1 MFNLTP
7 DPLLLTT
14 SMLSLRKKDDKND
27 LISAINVRIL
37 RQCLRDGPDV
47 LNEGGRNICSQ
58 RNKDEAV
65 DWKKKKRA
73 DTYKIHIRLEEEPCY
88 GLTKEFLSIIRCP
101 TEFGTLA
108 VVIAPSMWL
117 CNFLQHFSETQRQNQ
132 ESRSL
137 IHSRGPDKG
146 LRGAVKVLRELRLTV
161 RIVGIIH

>member
-1 MFNLTP
+1 MIKM
-7 DPLLLTT
+7 D
-14 SMLSLRKKDDKND
+14 S
-27 LISAINVRIL
+27 ISAMNIRIL
-37 RQCLRDGPDV
+37 RKCLRDGPDV
-47 LNEGGRNICSQ
+47 LNKGRRNICSQ

-65 DWKKKKRA
+65 DWKKKKGRHLQ
-73 DTYKIHIRLEEEPCY
+73 IHIRLEEEPCY
-88 GLTKEFLSIIRCP
+88 RLMKEFLSIIRRP

-132 ESRSL
+132 EGRSM

-161 RIVGIIH
+161 RIVGLIH